1 MFTEHG
7 DGVWRGRQ
15 RLADDQQKHDQSQ
28 QDGDLKV
35 DLLSRLYGQEEAE
48 ERHGVDEETGEDEVD
63 YVEEAASRH
72 VDREGDVGVGFDAAG
87 VCLLVARHRQF
98 VYVPLL
104 VLRLVVD
111 RVVLGAVV
119 GQVDLEIREEK
130 IR

>member
-15 RLADDQQKHDQSQ
+15 RLADDQQKHDQRQ

-35 DLLSRLYGQEEAE
+35 DLLSRLDRQEEPE

-63 YVEEAASRH
+63 DIEEAASRH
-72 VDREGDVGVGFDAAG
+72 VDREGHVRVGFDAAG
-87 VCLLVARHRQF
+87 VGLLVARHRQF
-98 VYVPLL
+98 VYVPFL